1 MTKIIMSDTNTL
13 RENST
18 QNTFLSIMFA
28 IAYSIGPVPPLR
40 VLELIPGPR
49 RRAHIC
55 FVEMV
60 FCHKPACLRNRP
72 CHLLHPLAQSRPDID
87 LRYSRNAPAYLL
99 QAQENRLH
107 WPRILL
113 GDMCLYHSR
122 PRLGRKPVLLELR
135 HRHRLTCCRSRPSRC
150 LSSDRMVL

>member
-28 IAYSIGPVPPLR
+28 IAYSIGPVTPFR
-40 VLELIPGPR
+40 ALELIPGPR
-49 RRAHIC
+49 WRAHIC
-55 FVEMV
+55 LMEMV
-60 FCHKPACLRNRP
+60 FCHKPACLRNCP
-72 CHLLHPLAQSRPDID
+72 CHLLHPTAQSRSNID
-87 LRYSRNAPAYLL
+87 LRHNRNTPASLL

-113 GDMCLYHSR
+113 GDMYLYHSR
-122 PRLGRKPVLLELR
+122 ARLGRKPIPLELR
-135 HRHRLTCCRSRPSRC
+135 NRHRLTCCRNRPSRC

>member
-28 IAYSIGPVPPLR
+28 IAYSIGPVIPLR

-49 RRAHIC
+49 WGAHIC
-55 FVEMV
+55 LMEMV
-60 FCHKPACLRNRP
+60 FCHKPACLRNCP
-72 CHLLHPLAQSRPDID
+72 YHLLHPLAQSRSDID

-99 QAQENRLH
+99 QAQGNRLH

-113 GDMCLYHSR
+113 GDMYLYH
-122 PRLGRKPVLLELR
+122 PGACLGRKPIPLLSLPY
-135 HRHRLTCCRSRPSRC
+135 L
-150 LSSDRMVL
+150 LSESSFSLPFF